1 MAKKFKKNKRKT
13 NKIQKFWNKRA
24 QDLTVG
30 ESVVYGLAA
39 SAVALG
45 ITFIPLAIM
54 GAIENREPK
63 VAEIPIWNLPKTE
76 EATEEVDEE
85 AEAL

>member
-1 MAKKFKKNKRKT
+1 MAKKFNKRKN

-30 ESVVYGLAA
+30 ETVVYGLAA

-54 GAIENREPK
+54 GMIENHEPK
-63 VAEIPIWNLPKTE
+63 KVEIPVWNLPKTD

-85 AEAL
+85 TEEL

>member
-1 MAKKFKKNKRKT
+1 MAKKFNKKRKN

-45 ITFIPLAIM
+45 LTFIPLAII
-54 GAIENREPK
+54 GAIENKEQKEFDSVWNTLK
-63 VAEIPIWNLPKTE
+63 VEKATLDEI
-76 EATEEVDEE
+76 DEE
-85 AEAL
+85 AEEL